1 MIVIKNKKY
10 RLSPSKGWDS
20 LKLME
25 FSETLDLPK
34 EGSPLTVEQVNNN
47 TLVYVLTINN
57 SLKATFINLPWYLK
71 LFNLRY
77 FKFLK
82 NQSAFLLKSLNSADL
97 PVLYWEVMELD
108 GYKKKVVPVVEN
120 ESETKSQKS

>member
-1 MIVIKNKKY
+1 MIIKNKKF

-25 FSETLDLPK
+25 FSESLDLPK
-34 EGSPLTVEQVNNN
+34 EGIPLTVEQVNNN

-57 SLKATFINLPWYLK
+57 SLKATYINFPWYLK
-71 LFNLRY
+71 LFNLKY

-82 NQSAFLLKSLNSADL
+82 NQSAFLLKNLNSAEL
-97 PVLYWEVMELD
+97 PLLYWEVMELD
-108 GYKKKVVPVVEN
+108 GYKKKVVPVVEK
-120 ESETKSQKS
+120 ESEPKSQKS